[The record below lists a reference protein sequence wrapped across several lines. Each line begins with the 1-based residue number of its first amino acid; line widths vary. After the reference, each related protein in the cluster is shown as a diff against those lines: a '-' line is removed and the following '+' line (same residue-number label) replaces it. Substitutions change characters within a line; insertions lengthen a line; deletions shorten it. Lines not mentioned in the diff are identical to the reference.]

1 MQTRPET
8 THSTTPGPRPRQS
21 IPQSTPPEQG
31 RQPLRPSR
39 PRPVAQRERSTPR
52 ISRPGLEGPRPRTPG
67 LAGHRASAGPH
78 TPRPTGRPR
87 VPLDAEDHPPR
98 ARGSPISDSGNPHPR
113 TSVPAAQTASPAA
126 PPWAARPGNSLTA
139 AIHRRQPL
147 RPIQPS
153 NPVACLTM
161 PHHRTQAQTPRQNPG
176 RPKSPST
183 RAAHPILASMD
194 HTWAHRAPQ
203 RTRLGFGSSG
213 GCAAAPGG
221 RTPLGSVRR
230 HLSGVQRA
238 RPPWAR
244 AHSVYTMLRG
254 WSQASVAVA
263 LRDT

>member
-78 TPRPTGRPR
+78 APRPTGRPR
-87 VPLDAEDHPPR
+87 VPRDAEDQPPR
-98 ARGSPISDSGNPHPR
+98 IRGLPISDSGNPHPR
-113 TSVPAAQTASPAA
+113 TSVPAAQTTPPAA
-126 PPWAARPGNSLTA
+126 HPWAARPGNSLTA

-161 PHHRTQAQTPRQNPG
+161 PRPPSPKPRHPSPDHPTQSRSTKATSQPRGPSVLASLGHTRTPRAP
-176 RPKSPST
+176 PST
-183 RAAHPILASMD
+183 KA
-194 HTWAHRAPQ
+194 
-203 RTRLGFGSSG
+203 TRVLLIW
-213 GCAAAPGG
+213 
-221 RTPLGSVRR
+221 RVRR
-230 HLSGVQRA
+230 GS
-238 RPPWAR
+238 W
-244 AHSVYTMLRG
+244 
-254 WSQASVAVA
+254 
-263 LRDT
+263 